1 MPYTQKRVQ
10 LFKIGCKF
18 ITYLSHNEE
27 VLAFFYPK
35 EQKKNRK
42 KQNCCIKRNATELMR
57 SIALLNI
64 HYTVFTQP
72 EPPPCG

>member
-1 MPYTQKRVQ
+1 MQNTQKRVQ
-10 LFKIGCKF
+10 LIKIGCKF

-27 VLAFFYPK
+27 VLAFFI
-35 EQKKNRK
+35 QRNKKNTK

>member
-27 VLAFFYPK
+27 VLAFFYSQ
-35 EQKKNRK
+35 EQKKQK
-42 KQNCCIKRNATELMR
+42 KAELLHKKKCYR
-57 SIALLNI
+57 TYAFHS
-64 HYTVFTQP
+64 TP
-72 EPPPCG
+72 